1 MFDSQDE
8 LLDFYNEKIK
18 LSSAQQ
24 SEMRERRNSNR
35 RRLDSGLSNNGSP
48 KKVDNLIQGS
58 YKMKTMIQRPNNDF
72 DIDDGVIFT
81 RESLKSPYGADKTAL
96 DARKMVLEAL
106 ERDSKKF
113 KEPPKCL
120 KNCVRVFYSSGY
132 HIDVPVYRQYEKN
145 GETIL
150 ELASTDWKESDPR
163 KISDWFS
170 YMVRRKSPTD
180 DNIQM
185 RKVVCLLKK
194 WASSRVSWNLPNGLI
209 FSVYAADHYPPLA
222 VRIDEA
228 FIIVLEAIKSR
239 LIRNLSVPNPVD
251 VSEDFAN
258 GREAKINNL
267 KQKLDEHLESLTSIL
282 FSPTCTKNEVMHA
295 WAAFFNDDFFLD
307 YIDEG
312 SEAKGGGL
320 LVVGTPDAA
329 VEKQGQGR
337 YACVRPLTK

>member
-1 MFDSQDE
+1 MFDAHCE

-24 SEMRERRNSNR
+24 DEMRDRRNSNR
-35 RRLDSGLSNNGSP
+35 RRLDSGLVNNESP
-48 KKVDNLIQGS
+48 QKISNLIQGS
-58 YKMKTMIQRPNNDF
+58 YKMKTMIQRLNNDY

-81 RESLKSPYGADKTAL
+81 RKSLKGLYGADKTAL

-106 ERDSKKF
+106 ERDSSRF

-132 HIDVPVYRQYEKN
+132 HIDIPVYRQSEEN
-145 GETIL
+145 GKMIL
-150 ELASTDWKESDPR
+150 ELASSDWKESDPR

-170 YMVRRKSPTD
+170 DIVQRKSPTN

-185 RKVVCLLKK
+185 RNVVCLLKK

-209 FSVYAADHYPPLA
+209 FSVYAADHYPLSP

-228 FIIVLEAIKSR
+228 FIMVLEATKSR
-239 LIRNLSVPNPVD
+239 LGSNVSVPNPVD
-251 VSEDFAN
+251 ISEDFAN

-267 KQKLDEHLESLTSIL
+267 KQKLDAYLDPLTSIL
-282 FSPTCTKNEVMHA
+282 RSPTCTKNEAMRA

-312 SEAKGGGL
+312 GEAKVGGL
-320 LVVGTPDAA
+320 LVAGTPDVA
-329 VEKQGQGR
+329 VQKQGQGR
-337 YACVRPLTK
+337 YA